1 MRSPG
6 CTTPL
11 SSALKWCAP
20 SNYTG
25 KVWLSAP
32 TLTLCVLAGWAWCP
46 AADSLAGVPPTQPS
60 SIRTCTCAL
69 SLRLRGQAYGEI
81 SKGFAAFMQC
91 KKIVDTPFPFP
102 YAQMVLIFLI
112 VTRTIIAEAR
122 AALVC

>member
-1 MRSPG
+1 MGLVSRRRFSRR
-6 CTTPL
+6 
-11 SSALKWCAP
+11 CA
-20 SNYTG
+20 
-25 KVWLSAP
+25 A
-32 TLTLCVLAGWAWCP
+32 
-46 AADSLAGVPPTQPS
+46 TQPS
-60 SIRTCTCAL
+60 LHLNLHVCPQLAS
-69 SLRLRGQAYGEI
+69 LRGQAYGEI